1 MFRGEITEFQ
11 LYQNRKAEKL
21 IMMPFCQEDLAMH
34 GHNFFELAYITGGT
48 AEHTLETEVK
58 TISAGDYFIVDYGCL
73 HGFQNCKNLTL
84 INCLFLP
91 ETVDETLQGC
101 RSFSQLL
108 QGCLLKYYRM
118 SLGKAKLARVFHDR
132 NGQVGRLMQEML
144 REYQEQKVGCYP
156 LLRFKLLE
164 ILLLTLRG
172 LIEPEI
178 DRPYS
183 TSVQEVLEYVNGNY
197 QDSLTLGTFCEQKHY
212 SVAYISRRFK
222 QETGVTLRE
231 YVQKIRIE
239 KSCELL
245 EDSDLRVV
253 EIARRVG
260 YEDIKFFNQ
269 IFKRRMQVSP
279 REYRKICMNRA
290 ADG

>member
-1 MFRGEITEFQ
+1 M
-11 LYQNRKAEKL
+11 
-21 IMMPFCQEDLAMH
+21 
-34 GHNFFELAYITGGT
+34 
-48 AEHTLETEVK
+48 
-58 TISAGDYFIVDYGCL
+58 GC
-73 HGFQNCKNLTL
+73 GFQNCKNLTL

-101 RSFSQLL
+101 RSFSKLL

-118 SLGKAKLARVFHDR
+118 SLGQAKFARVFHDR
-132 NGQVGRLMQEML
+132 DGQVGQLMQEML
-144 REYQEQKVGCYP
+144 LEYQEQKVGCYP

-172 LIEPEI
+172 LIEPENK
-178 DRPYS
+178 RPYS

-231 YVQKIRIE
+231 YVQNVRIK

-269 IFKRRMQVSP
+269 IFKRRMQISP

>member
-1 MFRGEITEFQ
+1 MASQLPAWASEKQSSETKLRTE
-11 LYQNRKAEKL
+11 A
-21 IMMPFCQEDLAMH
+21 D
-34 GHNFFELAYITGGT
+34 
-48 AEHTLETEVK
+48 
-58 TISAGDYFIVDYGCL
+58 SDYS
-73 HGFQNCKNLTL
+73 L
-84 INCLFLP
+84 IN
-91 ETVDETLQGC
+91 TVDTLNTEDGA
-101 RSFSQLL
+101 
-108 QGCLLKYYRM
+108 GTG
-118 SLGKAKLARVFHDR
+118 SLDIS
-132 NGQVGRLMQEML
+132 EMV
-144 REYQEQKVGCYP
+144 ENVMPSVVAITNK
-156 LLRFKLLE
+156 
-164 ILLLTLRG
+164 
-172 LIEPEI
+172 
-178 DRPYS
+178 
-183 TSVQEVLEYVNGNY
+183 SVQEVLEYVNGNY

-231 YVQKIRIE
+231 YVQNVRIK

-269 IFKRRMQVSP
+269 IFKRRMQISP

>member
-1 MFRGEITEFQ
+1 ME
-11 LYQNRKAEKL
+11 QNQDQEYIEREHCL
-21 IMMPFCQEDLAMH
+21 ILEHRRSLK
-34 GHNFFELAYITGGT
+34 ITGVT
-48 AEHTLETEVK
+48 DVIAYDEHIIQINTTDKALEIRGDGLHMKQLALDKGIIEV
-58 TISAGDYFIVDYGCL
+58 DGCV
-73 HGFQNCKNLTL
+73 N
-84 INCLFLP
+84 
-91 ETVDETLQGC
+91 
-101 RSFSQLL
+101 
-108 QGCLLKYYRM
+108 
-118 SLGKAKLARVFHDR
+118 SL
-132 NGQVGRLMQEML
+132 
-144 REYQEQKVGCYP
+144 EYQEQKVGCYP
-156 LLRFKLLE
+156 LLRLKLLE

-172 LIEPEI
+172 MIELEI

-231 YVQKIRIE
+231 YVQNVRIE

>member
-1 MFRGEITEFQ
+1 M
-11 LYQNRKAEKL
+11 L
-21 IMMPFCQEDLAMH
+21 
-34 GHNFFELAYITGGT
+34 
-48 AEHTLETEVK
+48 
-58 TISAGDYFIVDYGCL
+58 SAASVQASGNPASD
-73 HGFQNCKNLTL
+73 
-84 INCLFLP
+84 
-91 ETVDETLQGC
+91 
-101 RSFSQLL
+101 
-108 QGCLLKYYRM
+108 
-118 SLGKAKLARVFHDR
+118 AAR
-132 NGQVGRLMQEML
+132 
-144 REYQEQKVGCYP
+144 
-156 LLRFKLLE
+156 
-164 ILLLTLRG
+164 
-172 LIEPEI
+172 LIEPENE
-178 DRPYS
+178 RPYS

-197 QDSLTLGTFCEQKHY
+197 QDNLTLGTFCEQKHY

-231 YVQKIRIE
+231 YVQNVRIE

-269 IFKRRMQVSP
+269 IFKRRMQISP

>member
-1 MFRGEITEFQ
+1 MNQEVSITKEQVQKEMKYFRRLFPIVRLLDGERLLRRNDGME
-11 LYQNRKAEKL
+11 AEPVE
-21 IMMPFCQEDLAMH
+21 IDA
-34 GHNFFELAYITGGT
+34 
-48 AEHTLETEVK
+48 
-58 TISAGDYFIVDYGCL
+58 
-73 HGFQNCKNLTL
+73 
-84 INCLFLP
+84 P
-91 ETVDETLQGC
+91 ETVSYTHL
-101 RSFSQLL
+101 
-108 QGCLLKYYRM
+108 
-118 SLGKAKLARVFHDR
+118 
-132 NGQVGRLMQEML
+132 QEML
-144 REYQEQKVGCYP
+144 LEYQEQKVGCYP

-172 LIEPEI
+172 LIEPENK
-178 DRPYS
+178 RPYS

-231 YVQKIRIE
+231 YVQNVRIK

-269 IFKRRMQVSP
+269 IFKRRMQISP

>member
-1 MFRGEITEFQ
+1 M
-11 LYQNRKAEKL
+11 
-21 IMMPFCQEDLAMH
+21 
-34 GHNFFELAYITGGT
+34 
-48 AEHTLETEVK
+48 
-58 TISAGDYFIVDYGCL
+58 
-73 HGFQNCKNLTL
+73 
-84 INCLFLP
+84 
-91 ETVDETLQGC
+91 
-101 RSFSQLL
+101 
-108 QGCLLKYYRM
+108 
-118 SLGKAKLARVFHDR
+118 
-132 NGQVGRLMQEML
+132 
-144 REYQEQKVGCYP
+144 
-156 LLRFKLLE
+156 
-164 ILLLTLRG
+164 TLRG
-172 LIEPEI
+172 MIELEI